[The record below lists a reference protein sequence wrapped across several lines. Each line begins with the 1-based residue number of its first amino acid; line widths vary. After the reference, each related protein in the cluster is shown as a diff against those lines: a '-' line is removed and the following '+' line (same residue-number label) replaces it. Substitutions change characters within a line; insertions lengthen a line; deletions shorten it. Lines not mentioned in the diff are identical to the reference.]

1 MIKKEYIRS
10 VLNVFASSPFKPL
23 VMHANKGGDC
33 VRKLDESLQAYCNG
47 DMEKVEALNREIDV
61 IEHEADVIKQTIRSE
76 LSSSIMLPVHAND
89 LLNFLK
95 PQDSISDD
103 SQEVAFWL
111 TVRKFEAPDEI
122 RDGFCELMKKT
133 LETVELYEGL
143 VATLGELLET
153 SFSKRDVEDTLV
165 LVTKVE
171 EMEHQVDIIEKAL
184 VKQIFSN
191 EDAIGAL
198 GVYHLSR
205 LVRGIGDIADKA
217 EHAADRLR
225 TMVLRR

>member
-10 VLNVFASSPFKPL
+10 VLNIFATSPFKPL
-23 VMHANKGGDC
+23 VLHANKGGDC
-33 VRKLDESLQAYCNG
+33 VRKLNESLSAFCAG
-47 DMEKVEALNREIDV
+47 DMETVEALNREIDV

-111 TVRKFEAPDEI
+111 TVRKFEGPDEVKE
-122 RDGFCELMKKT
+122 GFRELMDKT
-133 LETVELYEGL
+133 LATVEMYETL
-143 VATLGELLET
+143 VSSLGELLET
-153 SFSKRDVEDTLV
+153 SFSKRDVEDTLE
-165 LVTKVE
+165 LVVKVE
-171 EMEHQVDIIEKAL
+171 EMEHQVDVIEKEL
-184 VKQIFSN
+184 VRLVFSN
-191 EDAIGAL
+191 EDNIGPL
-198 GVYHLSR
+198 GVYHLAR

-217 EHAADRLR
+217 EHSADRLR

>member
-10 VLNVFASSPFKPL
+10 VLNIFATSPFKPL
-23 VMHANKGGDC
+23 VMHASKGGDC
-33 VRKLDESLQAYCNG
+33 VRKLNEALLAYCDG
-47 DMEKVEALNREIDV
+47 DMDKVEELNREIDV

-103 SQEVAFWL
+103 AQEVSFWL
-111 TVRKFEAPDEI
+111 TLRKIEAPDEI
-122 RDGFCELMKKT
+122 RYGFCALMEKT
-133 LETVELYEGL
+133 LATVELYEDL

-153 SFSKRDVEDTLV
+153 SFSKRDVEDTLG

-171 EMEHQVDIIEKAL
+171 EMEHQVDIIEKDL
-184 VKQIFSN
+184 VKKIFRN
-191 EDAIGAL
+191 ENEIGAL
-198 GVYHLSR
+198 GVYHLAR
-205 LVRGIGDIADKA
+205 LVRGIGDIADKS

>member
-1 MIKKEYIRS
+1 MKEYIRS
-10 VLNVFASSPFKPL
+10 VLNIFATSPFKPL

-33 VRKLDESLQAYCNG
+33 VRKLNESLLAFCDG
-47 DMEKVEALNREIDV
+47 DMDKVEVLKKEIDV
-61 IEHEADVIKQTIRSE
+61 IEHEADIIKQTIRSE

-89 LLNFLK
+89 ILNFLK

-103 SQEVAFWL
+103 SQDVAFWL
-111 TVRKFEAPDEI
+111 TVREFDAPDEI
-122 RDGFCELMKKT
+122 RDGFCKLMKKT
-133 LETVELYEGL
+133 LETVELYEDL
-143 VATLGELLET
+143 VSTLSELLET
-153 SFSKRDVEDTLV
+153 SFSKKEIEDTLL

-171 EMEHQVDIIEKAL
+171 EMEHHVDIIEKDL
-184 VKQIFSN
+184 IKLIFQN

-225 TMVLRR
+225 TMILRR

>member
-1 MIKKEYIRS
+1 
-10 VLNVFASSPFKPL
+10 
-23 VMHANKGGDC
+23 
-33 VRKLDESLQAYCNG
+33 
-47 DMEKVEALNREIDV
+47 
-61 IEHEADVIKQTIRSE
+61 
-76 LSSSIMLPVHAND
+76 MLPVHAND

-122 RDGFCELMKKT
+122 RDGFCKLMKKT

-184 VKQIFSN
+184 IKQIFSN
-191 EDAIGAL
+191 EDAIGSL

>member
-10 VLNVFASSPFKPL
+10 VLNIFASSPFKPL

-33 VRKLDESLQAYCNG
+33 VRKLNESLIAYCDGNMG
-47 DMEKVEALNREIDV
+47 IVEELSNQIDV

-76 LSSSIMLPVHAND
+76 LSSSIMLPVHADD

-103 SQEVAFWL
+103 AQEVAFWL
-111 TVRKFEAPDEI
+111 TVRKFEGPDEI
-122 RDGFCELMKKT
+122 REGFIELMAKT
-133 LETVELYEGL
+133 LETVEMYEDL
-143 VATLGELLET
+143 VSTLSELLET
-153 SFSKRDVEDTLV
+153 SFSKRDVEETLH
-165 LVTKVE
+165 LVVKVE
-171 EMEHQVDIIEKAL
+171 EMEHQVDIIEKDL
-184 VKQIFSN
+184 VKQIFRN
-191 EDAIGAL
+191 EDTIGAV
-198 GVYHLSR
+198 GVYHLAR
-205 LVRGIGDIADKA
+205 LVRGIGDIADKS

>member
-33 VRKLDESLQAYCNG
+33 VRKLNESVMAYCDG
-47 DMEKVEALNREIDV
+47 DMEKVEALNKEIDV
-61 IEHEADVIKQTIRSE
+61 LEHEADVIKQTVRSE
-76 LSSSIMLPVHAND
+76 LSSSIMLPVNAND

-103 SQEVAFWL
+103 AQEVAFWL
-111 TVRKFEAPDEI
+111 TLRKFEAPFEI
-122 RDGFCELMKKT
+122 HEGFCELINKT
-133 LETVELYEGL
+133 LETVELYEDL
-143 VATLGELLET
+143 VATLSELLET
-153 SFSKRDVEDTLV
+153 SFSKRDVEETLA

-171 EMEHQVDIIEKAL
+171 EMEHQVDIIEKDL
-184 VKQIFSN
+184 VKQIFRN

-198 GVYHLSR
+198 GVYHLSL

>member
-1 MIKKEYIRS
+1 MKKREYIRS
-10 VLNVFASSPFKPL
+10 VLNIFGSSPFKPL

-33 VRKLDESLQAYCNG
+33 ARKLNESLLAFCDG
-47 DMEKVEALNREIDV
+47 DMDKVEGLSREIDV

-76 LSSSIMLPVHAND
+76 LSSSIMLPVNADD

-103 SQEVAFWL
+103 TQEVAFWL
-111 TVRKFEAPDEI
+111 TLRKFEATPEI
-122 RDGFCELMKKT
+122 RKGFIELMEKT
-133 LETVELYEGL
+133 LQTVEMYEAL
-143 VATLGELLET
+143 VSTLGELLGS
-153 SFSKRDVEDTLV
+153 SFSKRDVEDTLQF
-165 LVTKVE
+165 VTKVE
-171 EMEHQVDIIEKAL
+171 EMEHQVDIIEKKL
-184 VKQIFSN
+184 TRTIFNN
-191 EDAIGAL
+191 EDVIGAL

-205 LVRGIGDIADKA
+205 VVRGIGDIADRS

>member
-10 VLNVFASSPFKPL
+10 VLNIFASSPFKPL
-23 VMHANKGGDC
+23 GMHANKGGEA
-33 VRKLDESLQAYCNG
+33 VRKLGESVIAFCDG
-47 DMEKVEALNREIDV
+47 DMEKVERLNREIDV

-103 SQEVAFWL
+103 AQEAAFWL
-111 TVRKFEAPDEI
+111 TVRKFDAPPEI
-122 RDGFCELMKKT
+122 REGFIDLTEKT
-133 LETVELYEGL
+133 LQTVEMYEVL
-143 VATLGELLET
+143 VSTLSELLET
-153 SFSKRDVEDTLV
+153 SFSKKDVEETLA
-165 LVTKVE
+165 LVVEVE
-171 EMEHQVDIIEKAL
+171 EMEHQVDLVEKEL
-184 VKQIFSN
+184 VKTIFNN
-191 EDAIGAL
+191 EDIIGAL
-198 GVYHLSR
+198 GVYHLVR
-205 LVRGIGDIADKA
+205 LVSGIGDIADKS